1 MKARAKTAEVN
12 YLETKS
18 RDAIMNLMKRCAR
31 LFLIAGL
38 LLSVHIRPAAAQ
50 EYVLEPGDKIG
61 ITFWQQPD
69 LNMETRIDASGK
81 IDVPVAGRLTA
92 AGLTIS
98 QLSAKIVERIGL
110 YNRNITQAL
119 VQVLEYGSKR
129 IYITGAVALPGIHTF
144 EVMPNVWEAILQAGG
159 PLETAKLDKV
169 TIVRGGEVNGQVI
182 PVDLKAFFDQ
192 SDLTKLPELR
202 PGDNIH
208 VPGGTAGGAAGGAG
222 GAAGGGGAAVAS
234 SGGLFQRNQVIY
246 IYGQVVVPGRYEIE
260 KDMDVLQALILAGG
274 PLFMLRASGA
284 GPTIEPDMK
293 RVKIITHGPEGPL
306 VYEVDLENYSNEA
319 VPYPLKIRPGDT
331 IYVPRKESYTKFIIS
346 TSLGAAITGTVSILV
361 SFFLLDK
368 LLYPDEAAR
377 TRR

>member
-1 MKARAKTAEVN
+1 MTAEFI

-18 RDAIMNLMKRCAR
+18 RDAIMNLMKKSAR
-31 LFLIAGL
+31 LLFLFAL
-38 LLSVHIRPAAAQ
+38 LFGAQVLPAAAQ
-50 EYVLEPGDKIG
+50 EYVLEPGDKIA

-81 IDVPVAGRLTA
+81 IDVPVAGRITA

-98 QLSAKIVERIGL
+98 QLSAKIVERINL
-110 YNRNITQAL
+110 YNRDITQAL
-119 VQVLEYGSKR
+119 VQILEYGSKR

-208 VPGGTAGGAAGGAG
+208 VPGGTGGAGGGAAG
-222 GAAGGGGAAVAS
+222 GAAGGGAAVAAS
-234 SGGLFQRNQVIY
+234 SGGLFQRNQLIY

-260 KDMDVLQALILAGG
+260 KDMDILQALILAGG

-284 GPTIEPDMK
+284 GPTIEPDMS
-293 RVKIITHGPEGPL
+293 RVKVITHGPEGPL
-306 VYEVDLENYSNEA
+306 VYEVDLENYSKEA
-319 VPYPLKIRPGDT
+319 TPYPLKIRPGDT

-361 SFFLLDK
+361 SFFLLEK
-368 LLYPDEAAR
+368 ILYPDGRTGVAR
-377 TRR
+377 